1 MQFLEFEIIIRKRFK
16 FSLKN
21 KLPLTEPQTLL
32 RDAKPCWVNELRRPE
47 SGLKMAEKCLTVH
60 LRLDVRLVKTS
71 VTRFGDF
78 LDFGQLSKAFGNN
91 KFDQISFIPRQIL

>member
-1 MQFLEFEIIIRKRFK
+1 MQFLEFEIIIRKRLK

-47 SGLKMAEKCLTVH
+47 SGLKNGWEMFNCSFH

-78 LDFGQLSKAFGNN
+78 LDFGLLSKAFGNN
-91 KFDQISFIPRQIL
+91 